1 MASGT
6 ALGLLFFMGIRFG
19 SILCVTPF
27 LILAIGVDDAYLMIH
42 TWQRI
47 SKNLREHPTNDDSVS
62 QRLSLVLIDTG
73 PAILISAL
81 TNILADT
88 VGSFTGS
95 TEVTLLCIGNAASIF
110 VDFIY
115 QITFYS
121 AVMAI
126 VGKWEMR
133 SEALK
138 SQKSRYK
145 LSIPIGDA
153 SLKTPEI
160 KRVTNR
166 PHKRTFFEVK
176 VYS

>member
-6 ALGLLFFMGIRFG
+6 ALGLMFFFGTRFG

-27 LILAIGVDDAYLMIH
+27 LVLAIGVDDAYLMIH

-47 SKNLREHPTNDDSVS
+47 SKELREHPSNDDSVA

-81 TNILADT
+81 TNILADA

-95 TEVTLLCIGNAASIF
+95 PEVTLLCMGNMVSIF

-133 SEALK
+133 SEAIK
-138 SQKSRYK
+138 SQKNRYK

-153 SLKTPEI
+153 SLKMPEI
-160 KRVTNR
+160 KRVTSI
-166 PHKRTFFEVK
+166 PQKRMFFEV
-176 VYS
+176 